1 VKAAFSVWESRIAP
15 LFDTAR
21 KVYLVESRDGRT
33 VSESDHTLAGDLP
46 QRFTWLVEQGVDTL
60 VCGAV
65 SRPLQERLSAAGIRV
80 IPFVAGGLRE
90 VIQAW
95 RDGKLNG
102 AAFAMPGCCGRRR
115 QRRRR
120 AAARYCAA
128 RNDF

>member
-1 VKAAFSVWESRIAP
+1 MKAAFSVWESRIAP

-33 VSESDHTLAGDLP
+33 VSESDHTLAVDLP
-46 QRFTWLVEQGVDTL
+46 QRFTWLTEQGVDTL

-120 AAARYCAA
+120 AAERCCAA

>member
-1 VKAAFSVWESRIAP
+1 
-15 LFDTAR
+15 
-21 KVYLVESRDGRT
+21 
-33 VSESDHTLAGDLP
+33 
-46 QRFTWLVEQGVDTL
+46 
-60 VCGAV
+60 
-65 SRPLQERLSAAGIRV
+65 V